1 MACESAIPESAQ
13 FTSVFELEEMRY
25 SRLSMSS
32 DSEVATWSVVEKA
45 DPFGNQSKRFRIQ
58 VIYLNGKT
66 RMLSMAFL
74 DRHHLDRY
82 VSRFHPE
89 LIGKETPAVNASSE
103 T

>member
-1 MACESAIPESAQ
+1 
-13 FTSVFELEEMRY
+13 
-25 SRLSMSS
+25 
-32 DSEVATWSVVEKA
+32 
-45 DPFGNQSKRFRIQ
+45 

-89 LIGKETPAVNASSE
+89 LIGKETPVVNASSE